1 MQRYQKYT
9 INRKEYLSSYEGE
22 VPISII
28 HSSDGDICHGVSY
41 SDIRNQIWYSDYE
54 DKYVISFKII
64 KDEKA
69 NGDIVLLLIM

>member
-1 MQRYQKYT
+1 MRKDYT
-9 INRKEYLSSYEGE
+9 LRDYLSAYEGE

-28 HSSDGDICHGVSY
+28 HNTDGDICHGVDY
-41 SDIRNQIWYSDYE
+41 SNIRSQSWYKKYE

-69 NGDIVLLLIM
+69 NDSIVLLLLM